1 MNAVQLHKPLP
12 SVVSVVYFDQ
22 QMGALHAVLQ
32 SKSFFLIIRLAPEF
46 FPASGPTEQGCAS
59 TVGPALL
66 ISSRAG
72 SDLGLVSRLV

>member
-12 SVVSVVYFDQ
+12 SVESVVYFDQ
-22 QMGALHAVLQ
+22 QMGALHAALQ
-32 SKSFFLIIRLAPEF
+32 SKSFFFIRLPPEF